1 MTQPRKPVLVAI
13 NVMRARLTVVGFN
26 LAIVTFQLGAVP
38 RLPGA
43 VPLPELGRSVH
54 LATDVTLLIG
64 LAVSTVAM
72 VCFIL
77 SSVLDEQGCCDHWS
91 LLVGD
96 ILMFLGLAQS
106 ISGFFQPYMA
116 VLDAL
121 APAPPGTTASLTTIQ
136 AAALMSGGVAWLS
149 ATYLGPVI
157 SLLRSPF
164 SRAATLA
171 AGGAYLLLLLGLA
184 QVGVEA
190 MRFEAAHRDGDT
202 TSFSILG
209 ELVQPLRW

>member
-1 MTQPRKPVLVAI
+1 MTQPRQPVRVAV

-26 LAIVTFQLGAVP
+26 LAVITFQLGAVP

-43 VPLPELGRSVH
+43 VPLPELGRSIH

-64 LAVSTVAM
+64 LALSMIAM
-72 VCFIL
+72 ICFIF
-77 SSVLDEQGCCDHWS
+77 SSALDEQGSCDHWS
-91 LLVGD
+91 LLIGD

-106 ISGFFQPYMA
+106 MAGFFQPYMA

-121 APAPPGTTASLTTIQ
+121 APAPPGTTASVTTIH
-136 AAALMSGGVAWLS
+136 AATLMSGGVAWLS

-164 SRAATLA
+164 GRAATLA
-171 AGGAYLLLLLGLA
+171 AAGVYLLLLLGLA
-184 QVGVEA
+184 HVSAEA